1 MNEEKIARLCMETID
16 IPVPR
21 VPGKGVFEGYEY
33 LILTYFERRVT
44 GVIDIDWMGE
54 GDKLTYVA
62 MTKMALL
69 NMGCEG
75 ISSRCGTYE
84 TLPKEMKTNLIKYT
98 AEVISSPRK
107 DNHGEGAVKTF
118 VNNLAQNLYMNNVSA
133 INT

>member
-1 MNEEKIARLCMETID
+1 MNEEKIARLCMET
-16 IPVPR
+16 
-21 VPGKGVFEGYEY
+21 
-33 LILTYFERRVT
+33 
-44 GVIDIDWMGE
+44 IDIDWMGE

-107 DNHGEGAVKTF
+107 YNHGEGAVKTF